1 MFRLLFA
8 AVIALGGMIA
18 TAAPASADPLC
29 EGGYVDGSWTSG
41 ITVGP
46 VCVPYRFA
54 AECGSTQ
61 TGLGTLIYVRA
72 DTCVPAP

>member
-8 AVIALGGMIA
+8 AVIALGGMVA
-18 TAAPASADPLC
+18 LAAPASADPLC
-29 EGGYVDGSWTSG
+29 EGAVVDGSLTTG
-41 ITVGP
+41 VTVGP
-46 VCVPYRFA
+46 VCVPYPFA